1 MNGRRIRFRAGRLKC
16 AVVLC
21 LSLLLPVIAA
31 GQPPGKDLPII
42 ITSERMEGN
51 FESGIIT
58 FLDHVKVVR
67 GEMILY
73 ADKVE
78 TYPENKGKDLKRV
91 VATGHVKVISGT
103 RSSVAD
109 RAEYLE
115 EGEILVLTGN
125 AKVYDGDNTL
135 IGPVIRIYLN
145 EDRTEVE
152 GNTVER
158 PKFLFYPGKGKKT
171 GEEGAGK

>member
-1 MNGRRIRFRAGRLKC
+1 VKWGMTLF
-16 AVVLC
+16 
-21 LSLLLPVIAA
+21 LLLFLPVIVQ
-31 GQPPGKDLPII
+31 GEPPEKDLPIT
-42 ITSERMEGN
+42 ITSERMEGD
-51 FESGIIT
+51 FEAGIVT
-58 FLDHVKVVR
+58 FLDRVKVVR

-78 TYPENKGKDLKRV
+78 TYPKDGGEDLERV

-115 EGEILVLTGN
+115 EGEILLLTGN
-125 AKVYDGDNTL
+125 AKVSEGSNTL
-135 IGPVIRIYLN
+135 IGPVIRVYLN

-158 PKFLFYPGKGKKT
+158 PKFLFYPGQGKKA
-171 GEEGAGK
+171 GEEGGGE